1 MNKLHLISV
10 GGLIVFIVF
19 GFCGL
24 GYLAYWHLG
33 ELKRSVDEAKASR
46 ELCYVSGYSELR
58 DGWCI
63 KGASAPVLVDSL
75 RGENEG
81 QNTNSG

>member
-1 MNKLHLISV
+1 MNKLDVISV

-19 GFCGL
+19 SFSGL
-24 GYLAYWHLG
+24 GYLVYWHLG

-46 ELCYVSGYSELR
+46 ELCYFFGYSELR

-63 KGASAPVLVDSL
+63 KGVSAPILVDSL
-75 RGENEG
+75 RGG
-81 QNTNSG
+81 HGG